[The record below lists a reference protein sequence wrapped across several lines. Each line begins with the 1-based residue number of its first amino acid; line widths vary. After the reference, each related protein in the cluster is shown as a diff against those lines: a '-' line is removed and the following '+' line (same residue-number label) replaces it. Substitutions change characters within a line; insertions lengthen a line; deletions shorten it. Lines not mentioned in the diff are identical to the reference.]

1 MKLAAISD
9 IHGNIGALDAVL
21 ADIAARG
28 LTTIVNLGD
37 ILSGPLE
44 PAVTAERLMA
54 LNLPTIR
61 GNHERQ
67 LTETEPAAMGA
78 SDRYAA
84 SQIQPHHWTWIASL
98 PPVLWLRDDIYLCHG
113 TPSDDLDYLLEEVD
127 PAGAHPAPH
136 DLVAARVTGIAA
148 SLILCGHSHLPRA
161 VRLSDGRT
169 IVNPGS
175 VGLPAYD
182 WDRPYFHKMENGT
195 PHARYAVI
203 EQTADGWNVETVLVA
218 YDWQRAAAQADTNGR
233 PDWATALRSG
243 YV

>member
-67 LTETEPAAMGA
+67 LIETEPAAMGA

-84 SQIQPHHWTWIASL
+84 SQLQPHHMTWIAGLS
-98 PPVLWLRDDIYLCHG
+98 PTLWLRDDIFLCHG
-113 TPSDDLDYLLEEVD
+113 TLTSDLDYFLEAVD
-127 PAGAHPAPH
+127 RAGAHAAPH
-136 DLVAARVTGIAA
+136 DLVAARANLDTPADP
-148 SLILCGHSHLPRA
+148 SS
-161 VRLSDGRT
+161 GR
-169 IVNPGS
+169 
-175 VGLPAYD
+175 
-182 WDRPYFHKMENGT
+182 
-195 PHARYAVI
+195 
-203 EQTADGWNVETVLVA
+203 
-218 YDWQRAAAQADTNGR
+218 
-233 PDWATALRSG
+233 
-243 YV
+243 